1 MAAFAKLAAERVIS
15 TERQQQILFG
25 LCRMAALTVREQVG
39 MFFVDPTN
47 QCDSNGFEYFVK
59 D

>member
-15 TERQQQILFG
+15 TEKQQRILFG

-39 MFFVDPTN
+39 KYLVDATK
-47 QCDSNGFEYFVK
+47 QCDSMCIE
-59 D
+59 